1 MNREQKAVLAVSLV
15 LGVVILALLG
25 GTYYMWHDYA
35 MPKAGTSSS
44 VVVPSGTSLSE
55 AAVLP
60 FYLYFYDAEHDSLL
74 RQSAVLSMAWKPEN
88 LPQLAAQAVGQLLQP
103 PASGAVVSAIPQ
115 GTRIET
121 IFYEEPRRLVYV
133 NLSEEYFVNHPGG
146 VLEGWASLYAL
157 VNTLCSLSPSIEQ
170 VMILR
175 QGHVLR
181 EGPGGWDYSRPY
193 RPDET
198 LVRIPRAE
206 TTG

>member
-1 MNREQKAVLAVSLV
+1 MNREQKAVLVVSLV
-15 LGVVILALLG
+15 LGIVILALLG

-35 MPKAGTSSS
+35 MPKVGVASS
-44 VVVPSGTSLSE
+44 VASPSGTPLPE
-55 AAVLP
+55 AGTLP
-60 FYLYFYDAEHDSLL
+60 FHVYFYDAEHDSLI
-74 RQSAVLSMAWKPEN
+74 RQTATLPMAWKPEN
-88 LPQLAAQAVGQLLQP
+88 LPQLAPLAAAQMFQP
-103 PASGAVVSAIPQ
+103 PVSSSIVPAIPQ

-198 LVRIPRAE
+198 LVRIPQAE

>member
-1 MNREQKAVLAVSLV
+1 
-15 LGVVILALLG
+15 
-25 GTYYMWHDYA
+25 MWHDYA

-88 LPQLAAQAVGQLLQP
+88 LPQLAAQAFGQLLQP

-175 QGHVLR
+175 QGHVLP